1 MGALNLIIAHAQLAD
16 NLKDDLRTIP
26 KNSMTTSS
34 SAPVLHVHDGVA
46 TITLNRPAHRNRL
59 ENEDLRTLLAHF
71 EVVNHNLDVRVL
83 VLTANT
89 DGQPR
94 PVFCA
99 GYDIGGFSEA
109 DPHSVAFEQVPDALA
124 AMRPITICALNG
136 SVYGGAT
143 DLVLACDLRL
153 GLQGAEWRMP
163 AAALGLHYYPSGL
176 QRYLRLFGESAAKR
190 AFLTARTFNTAQLAQ
205 LGIFEE
211 FVAADDWRLTL
222 DALIQEV
229 NSLAPLAAQGTKKSL
244 SELAAG
250 HVDVQALAAR
260 QHVTKQSADF
270 AEGRK
275 AFLERRKPVFT
286 GQ

>member
-1 MGALNLIIAHAQLAD
+1 MMPIV
-16 NLKDDLRTIP
+16 P
-26 KNSMTTSS
+26 PP
-34 SAPVLHVHDGVA
+34 SAPVLNVQNGVA

-59 ENEDLRTLLAHF
+59 ENLDLRTLLMHF
-71 EVVNHNLDVRVL
+71 QTVNQDPGVRAL

-89 DGQPR
+89 AGQPR

-99 GYDIGGFSEA
+99 GYDIASFGEV
-109 DPHSVAFEQVPDALA
+109 DPHAVAFEQVPKALA
-124 AMRPITICALNG
+124 AMRPITICGLNG

-190 AFLTARTFNTAQLAQ
+190 AFLTARTFNTQQLAQ

-211 FVAADDWRLTL
+211 FVGAEEWTL
-222 DALIQEV
+222 KLNALIQEV
-229 NSLAPLAAQGTKKSL
+229 QGLAPLAAQETKKSL
-244 SELAAG
+244 NELASG
-250 HVDVQALAAR
+250 HVNSKALASR
-260 QHVTKQSADF
+260 QELTQQSADF
-270 AEGRK
+270 AEGRQ
-275 AFLERRKPVFT
+275 AFLERRKPVFK
-286 GQ
+286 GL